1 MDDQYYFSS
10 NIDNAT
16 SLCIS
21 PLSDNRA
28 AAAGL
33 DPNQAEGYFL
43 YERTQTG
50 AAAEISVIAKVISAD
65 AAFRLSRMLKL
76 E

>member
-1 MDDQYYFSS
+1 MDQYYFST

-21 PLSDNRA
+21 PLSDNGA

-33 DPNQAEGYFL
+33 DPNQAAGYFL

-50 AAAEISVIAKVISAD
+50 MASEISVIAQLHSEE
-65 AAFRLSRMLKL
+65 AALRLSRMLNL

>member
-1 MDDQYYFSS
+1 MDQYYFCT

-28 AAAGL
+28 AAAGM
-33 DPNQAEGYFL
+33 DPTQVEGYFL

-50 AAAEISVIAKVISAD
+50 NAAEISVIAQVVSED
-65 AAFRLSRMLKL
+65 AAFRLSKMLNM

>member
-1 MDDQYYFSS
+1 MDQYYFST
-10 NIDNAT
+10 NIGNAT

-21 PLSDNRA
+21 PLSDVRA

-50 AAAEISVIAKVISAD
+50 AAAEISVIAQVMSD
-65 AAFRLSRMLKL
+65 EAAFRLSQMLNM